1 MLKYGEDDVHDLEF
15 GLALTASEATPLL
28 QSPRPAALFTELTDP
43 DSTSPKRTSEFSKST
58 NPNSRKRRFSLGD
71 WTRRHI
77 TWTNTAKVARTS
89 ITCLPAVFLSLTLNV
104 LDAMSYGI
112 IVFPQSDP
120 YMPQTATQSGIQMFL
135 VSTIISQLVYTL
147 GGSKFLGAN
156 GSMMIEVM
164 PFLHIMCRIIEEQIG
179 PDNSEAILPTIMVSY
194 AMSTLLTGLTFLLLG
209 IFKLGNIIQFFPRHI
224 LVGCIGG
231 IGLFL
236 METAIEVST
245 GVKLELSTA
254 KQLFLEPA
262 NVMLWGSGLAIAL
275 TLKLMQRFISHPLFV
290 PSFYVAVPL
299 LFYVLVWALGI
310 SMAEL
315 RKGRWLFDL
324 PDAQSVPYY
333 TFWTYYDFSKTIW
346 SALPATIPTQLAL
359 VFFGILHVPINVPAL
374 AVSTHQDVDTNLE
387 IVGHGI
393 SNLLAGFVGTVQNYL
408 VYANS
413 VLSIRSGGA
422 SRVFGIL
429 LAAATTAIWIAG
441 GSVIGLVPTAVVT
454 ALIFHLGIDLMKESV
469 WDTLHVG
476 MHPLE
481 YFTILAIV
489 GIMGIWGFTEGIIVG
504 IILACFFFVVMNAR
518 KSVIRSSYTGAALR
532 STVHRLY
539 RQQRFLDQV
548 GSQIT
553 IIKVCYSFVFFGTIH
568 QLDVYIQ
575 DLLEKSEKTRFV
587 VLDFSLIS
595 GIDYSAVEAF
605 LRVKRVLTER
615 RIHLVFSGLGDVAR
629 ELAKAGVF
637 DPPTG
642 NQHGPANGTEVEDQA
657 HESLTSS
664 HLPNGVGHISYTN
677 NFATLD
683 QALEWCENILLATY
697 YRKLA
702 RLAAEE
708 QAKGGAGHETTYA
721 NLMSQLRFLMH
732 SSGAQRPTL
741 PVDHPVF
748 ALLQA
753 VSEVGDLDSSLG
765 RICSRFERISLRHR
779 VDSSEPHV
787 LWHPGDAAT
796 ELYLIEKGELV
807 LVSES
812 QVENGA
818 SDTRVVETLL
828 PGSMVGELEVFSGRP
843 RTCRLQTR
851 EAIEVVVWKLDADE
865 FEEVVRTEPALAV
878 AFIRVALGFDS
889 ERMWNVVMH
898 GARLWSG

>member
-1 MLKYGEDDVHDLEF
+1 MRCFCF
-15 GLALTASEATPLL
+15 G
-28 QSPRPAALFTELTDP
+28 
-43 DSTSPKRTSEFSKST
+43 
-58 NPNSRKRRFSLGD
+58 LGD
-71 WTRRHI
+71 WTRQHF
-77 TWTNTAKVARTS
+77 TWTNAASVARTS

-135 VSTIISQLVYTL
+135 VSTIISQLVFTL

-179 PDNSEAILPTIMVSY
+179 PDNSDAILPTIMVSY

-209 IFKLGNIIQFFPRHI
+209 VFKLGNIIQFFPRHI

-236 METAIEVST
+236 METALEVST

-275 TLKLMQRFISHPLFV
+275 TLKLMQRVISHPLFV

-299 LFYVLVWALGI
+299 LFYVLVWSLGI
-310 SMAEL
+310 SMDDL

-333 TFWTYYDFSKTIW
+333 TFWTYYDLNKTVW
-346 SALPATIPTQLAL
+346 SAIPATIPTQLAL

-393 SNLLAGFVGTVQNYL
+393 SNLLAGVFGTVQNYL

-429 LAAATTAIWIAG
+429 LAAATAAIWIVG
-441 GSVIGLVPTAVVT
+441 GSVIGLVPTVVVT

-481 YFTILAIV
+481 YLTILAIV

-518 KSVIRSSYTGAALR
+518 KSVIRSSYTGTALR

-548 GSQIT
+548 GSQIA
-553 IIKVCYSFVFFGTIH
+553 IIKLQGFIFFGTIH
-568 QLDVYIQ
+568 QLDVYVE
-575 DLLEKSEKTRFV
+575 DLLVKSEKTRFV

-629 ELAKAGVF
+629 EIAKAGVF
-637 DPPTG
+637 DPPTT
-642 NQHGPANGTEVEDQA
+642 NQHGLSTGTD
-657 HESLTSS
+657 
-664 HLPNGVGHISYTN
+664 
-677 NFATLD
+677 
-683 QALEWCENILLATY
+683 ALEWCENILLATY

-708 QAKGGAGHETTYA
+708 QANGEGADPATYA
-721 NLMSQLRFLMH
+721 NLVSRIDYGTGYARPPSEKDQLLVPPVH
-732 SSGAQRPTL
+732 RPTQQSREI
-741 PVDHPVF
+741 PMPGAAERGVSDG
-748 ALLQA
+748 ALGHSMLTPRRTDA
-753 VSEVGDLDSSLG
+753 
-765 RICSRFERISLRHR
+765 ISLRHR
-779 VDSSEPHV
+779 VDSPEPHV
-787 LWHPGDAAT
+787 LWHPGDAPT
-796 ELYLIEKGELV
+796 ELYVIEKGELV
-807 LVSES
+807 LVSQSEVES
-812 QVENGA
+812 KT

-851 EAIEVVVWKLDADE
+851 EDIEVVVWKLDVDE
-865 FEEVVRTEPALAV
+865 FEEVARTEPALAV
-878 AFIRVALGFDS
+878 AFMRVALGFDS

-898 GARLWSG
+898 GARLWSGL